1 MNQRG
6 QYGARRPGTSRD
18 LWLGAIAAIAPNL
31 PEPTAEREKPSV
43 APALVLKSLPVV
55 VLTIGLVGL
64 GVIAL
69 MRHGTT

>member
-6 QYGARRPGTSRD
+6 QYGAQRPGTARD
-18 LWLGAIAAIAPNL
+18 LWLGAIAPNL
-31 PEPTAEREKPSV
+31 SKPAAEREKPSV

-55 VLTIGLVGL
+55 VLTIGIVGL
-64 GVIAL
+64 GVVAL